1 MEDINATVLVARLT
15 GKPEMKGAVL
25 PLRLAFSTRQKSGE
39 VWEDRSNYVD
49 AVVFGRN
56 AEVLYPMLDKGTR
69 VVVSGNLEWR
79 EWTTSDGST
88 RSNVQIIARSVQI
101 VDGGARR
108 AESVPVSAPTSST
121 DDIPF

>member
-101 VDGGARR
+101 VDGGARSG
-108 AESVPVSAPTSST
+108 ESVPVSAPTSST

>member
-15 GKPEMKGAVL
+15 GKPELKGTVL

-108 AESVPVSAPTSST
+108 GESVPVSAPTSST